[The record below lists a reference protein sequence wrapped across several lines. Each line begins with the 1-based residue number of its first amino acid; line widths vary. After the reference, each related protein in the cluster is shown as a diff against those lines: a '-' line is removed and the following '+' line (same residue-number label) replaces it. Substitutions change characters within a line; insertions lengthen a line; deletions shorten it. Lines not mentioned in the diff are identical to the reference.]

1 MFFTFFNIFLIILI
15 SLIPILLWWFIF
27 SYINGE
33 GLNRKRFLIGI
44 IAWVLGVL
52 PILYMEKIYS
62 FIKLNFLN
70 IFYYLESLQN
80 FSIFWFSISLE
91 FFLVLLASLA
101 FLLSYFIF
109 KFKLK
114 VSIYLKNIFVFFL
127 FIIFIALGIYFI
139 NLLNLEILNKQ
150 INEQLVF
157 WNIIFNSLKLVIF
170 YYLIVAFIE
179 EASKHFNF
187 LSSSLVKIDSISQ
200 GVLYAIYI
208 ALGFALFENILYFYH
223 FYIQNWLNFDFVKLY
238 FYRSIFTIIT
248 HVFASSLIAF
258 FFTKAYL
265 LYKEN
270 NFNKQFILMFLAGIF
285 YSILAHLIFDV
296 SLTLWFNFIIIL
308 YLVFGYLYV
317 SAIFFRVEE

>member
-1 MFFTFFNIFLIILI
+1 MDKLLNISLIILI
-15 SLIPILLWWFIF
+15 SLIPILLWGFIF
-27 SYINGE
+27 SYINWE
-33 GLNRKRFLIGI
+33 WLNRKRFFVGI

-52 PILYMEKIYS
+52 PILYMEQIYS

-70 IFYYLESLQN
+70 IFYYLGNLDS

-91 FFLVLLASLA
+91 LFLVFLAILA

-109 KFKLK
+109 RFKLK
-114 VSIYLKNIFVFFL
+114 FSVYLKNIFVFFL
-127 FIIFIALGIYFI
+127 FIFLIALGIYFI
-139 NLLNLEILNKQ
+139 NFFDFAFLNKQ
-150 INEQLVF
+150 VNEQLSF
-157 WNIIFNSLKLVIF
+157 WNIVFKSLKLVIF

-187 LSSSLVKIDSISQ
+187 LSSSLIKINSISQ

-223 FYIQNWLNFDFVKLY
+223 FYSQNGLSFDFVKLY

-248 HVFASSLIAF
+248 HIFASSLIAF

-265 LYKEN
+265 LYKEKS
-270 NFNKQFILMFLAGIF
+270 FNKQFVLMFWAGIF

-296 SLTLWFNFIIIL
+296 SLTLGFNFIIIL

-317 SAIFFRVEE
+317 SFIFFRE